1 MTHVEEVFR
10 AEYGRVV
17 AGLVR
22 RFGDIDLAEEALADA
37 LLIAFERWPRDGVPP
52 NPAAWLTRV
61 AGNKAIDRL
70 RREKVRDEKYAEAA
84 MLQDDTPAEPT
95 GPVTDDR
102 LRLIFTC
109 CHPALAPENRIALT
123 LRLLGGLTV
132 AEIAHAFLVTE
143 TTMAQRITARRRRS
157 SRRGSPT
164 ACPWATTSR
173 TGWPGSSPS
182 ST

>member
-1 MTHVEEVFR
+1 
-10 AEYGRVV
+10 
-17 AGLVR
+17 
-22 RFGDIDLAEEALADA
+22 
-37 LLIAFERWPRDGVPP
+37 
-52 NPAAWLTRV
+52 
-61 AGNKAIDRL
+61 
-70 RREKVRDEKYAEAA
+70 

-132 AEIAHAFLVTE
+132 AEIARLPRAGDHDGPADHPREAKIKQARIPYRVPMGDDLPNR
-143 TTMAQRITARRRRS
+143 MA
-157 SRRGSPT
+157 
-164 ACPWATTSR
+164 
-173 TGWPGSSPS
+173 GSSPS